1 MVGVSVKC
9 WPRNYGEPLP
19 RWMPKQRRIE
29 TFHNHLRKPAQPAHR
44 QTMAIQGIP
53 LQSTPDKLREFQLL
67 IRHVHE
73 EPTQLRRALRLA
85 FKELPV
91 DEAKALRDWVER
103 RFSL

>member
-1 MVGVSVKC
+1 M
-9 WPRNYGEPLP
+9 RNYGEPCP
-19 RWMPKQRRIE
+19 RWVPKRRLFE
-29 TFHNHLRKPAQPAHR
+29 TFHNYPRKHGQPAHLR
-44 QTMAIQGIP
+44 TMAIQGIP
-53 LQSTPDKLREFQLL
+53 LQSTPDKLREFQVL

-91 DEAKALRDWVER
+91 EEAKALRDWVER